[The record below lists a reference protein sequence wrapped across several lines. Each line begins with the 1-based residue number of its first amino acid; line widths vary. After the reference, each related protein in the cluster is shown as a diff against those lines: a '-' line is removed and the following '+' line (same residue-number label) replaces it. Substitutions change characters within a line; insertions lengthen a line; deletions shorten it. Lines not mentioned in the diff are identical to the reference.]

1 MTGTSA
7 PPPLRPSAPLTFH
20 LIPHTHWDLE
30 WYLTRAEFQ
39 ARLIPVLE
47 GVLDQLERDPAARFV
62 LDGQTV
68 LLEDYLQ
75 ARPEHAPRIAARVA
89 RGTLEIGPWY
99 VLSDLLVPSADSLR
113 RNLREG
119 LADAARFGE
128 PLRVLYSPDAFGHP
142 AWLPELAREFA
153 IRWAV
158 IRRGLGRP
166 GGRDRD
172 LHRWKGE
179 TGASLLV
186 LHLPA
191 AGYDFA
197 RDLDTGSADLPRRW
211 AAAREE
217 LLTRAASSHI
227 AVPLGADHHAMH
239 PDVAG
244 LRAAIQALE
253 GHHQVRV
260 SSLTE
265 YFAAV
270 ESSRPRLATLRGEL
284 RRGDGHT
291 WVLQDVQSSRSRM
304 KRSHGRAEL
313 RLARVA
319 APLAARART
328 QGGPDQRG
336 VLRLAWRTLLQ
347 CQFHDTL
354 AGTTS
359 DLVQQEQAVRLAGV
373 EAMAREIATR
383 GLWWLAGYDP
393 DRSRTRAGAATPAL
407 ALWNPSRR
415 ARAGIVSAE
424 LTWFRKDV
432 LVGIPAGRQAR
443 RGPGYRPVVL
453 RAPDGGTVPV
463 QLLSRT
469 RGSERLDAP
478 AHYPDQDEVDRVWVA
493 FAAPKLAGQSLVL
506 LAAEPGQARPAPS
519 DLTVRA
525 GYLANRFLEVWI
537 TRTGS
542 LTLAERSQGEVYR
555 GLCELFDEPDRG
567 DLYTFSRGP
576 GPEARGGRAITQ
588 RILATGPLLGAI
600 ETRWRQAGASPGRLD
615 ARMVVT
621 LAADSPLLRIQ
632 LELEN
637 QANDHR
643 LRARFPVGVS
653 GSAVAGGPSGYV
665 RRPAVSGAA
674 SATLERQ
681 VSTAPA
687 QRSVAVARGNRG
699 LALFAPGFFEYEWTS
714 AGTLSLTLLR
724 SVGELSRSRLPER
737 PGHAAWPLATPLA
750 QESGR
755 HVIEL
760 AVTTVRERD
769 TNPRLL
775 EHLWEDA
782 FLTLQTCFLRDYL
795 SPAGA
800 SPSSTPPGRRSGG
813 SARRGPR

>member
-1 MTGTSA
+1 
-7 PPPLRPSAPLTFH
+7 
-20 LIPHTHWDLE
+20 
-30 WYLTRAEFQ
+30 
-39 ARLIPVLE
+39 
-47 GVLDQLERDPAARFV
+47 
-62 LDGQTV
+62 
-68 LLEDYLQ
+68 
-75 ARPEHAPRIAARVA
+75 
-89 RGTLEIGPWY
+89 
-99 VLSDLLVPSADSLR
+99 
-113 RNLREG
+113 
-119 LADAARFGE
+119 
-128 PLRVLYSPDAFGHP
+128 
-142 AWLPELAREFA
+142 
-153 IRWAV
+153 
-158 IRRGLGRP
+158 
-166 GGRDRD
+166 
-172 LHRWKGE
+172 
-179 TGASLLV
+179 
-186 LHLPA
+186 
-191 AGYDFA
+191 
-197 RDLDTGSADLPRRW
+197 
-211 AAAREE
+211 
-217 LLTRAASSHI
+217 
-227 AVPLGADHHAMH
+227 
-239 PDVAG
+239 
-244 LRAAIQALE
+244 
-253 GHHQVRV
+253 
-260 SSLTE
+260 
-265 YFAAV
+265 
-270 ESSRPRLATLRGEL
+270 
-284 RRGDGHT
+284 
-291 WVLQDVQSSRSRM
+291 
-304 KRSHGRAEL
+304 
-313 RLARVA
+313 
-319 APLAARART
+319 
-328 QGGPDQRG
+328 
-336 VLRLAWRTLLQ
+336 
-347 CQFHDTL
+347 
-354 AGTTS
+354 
-359 DLVQQEQAVRLAGV
+359 
-373 EAMAREIATR
+373 
-383 GLWWLAGYDP
+383 
-393 DRSRTRAGAATPAL
+393 
-407 ALWNPSRR
+407 
-415 ARAGIVSAE
+415 
-424 LTWFRKDV
+424 
-432 LVGIPAGRQAR
+432 
-443 RGPGYRPVVL
+443 
-453 RAPDGGTVPV
+453 
-463 QLLSRT
+463 
-469 RGSERLDAP
+469 
-478 AHYPDQDEVDRVWVA
+478 VWVA